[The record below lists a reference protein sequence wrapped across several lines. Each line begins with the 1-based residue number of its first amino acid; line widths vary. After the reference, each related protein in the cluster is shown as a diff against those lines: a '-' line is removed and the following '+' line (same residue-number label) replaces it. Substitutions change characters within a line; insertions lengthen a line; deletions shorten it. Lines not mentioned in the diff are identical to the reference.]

1 MAGKRRDIPA
11 VDNNAARVRADK
23 HVDASQKRAFS
34 RASAADNAEHL
45 TLRYVKRDRLEP
57 GRLRARELTH
67 SIDYDHVMP
76 PIQSGSRGALA
87 PHTAAAII
95 DALGLVS
102 RAGKC
107 LGGQNP
113 DHGAHA
119 RN

>member
-11 VDNNAARVRADK
+11 VDNNAARVRVDK

-45 TLRYVKRDRLEP
+45 TLRYVKRDHLEP
-57 GRLRARELTH
+57 GRLRARELTYF
-67 SIDYDHVMP
+67 IDYDHVMP
-76 PIQSGSRGALA
+76 RGELA

-102 RAGKC
+102 RARKC